1 MSWDLGYLA
10 GQAAERAI
18 GENILAIKEG
28 QWRQEINEVA
38 AERNQLARKV
48 QELEAH
54 LREQIAYSDDLQRDL
69 DRALQAL
76 AKAGANPTERQALS
90 VAPHVRRQKLA
101 EEERLRREKAE
112 EQERQRRH
120 QAYLASLPTPAQ
132 IEEMKQREELRER
145 RRRRNFRILAI
156 TCLASITLAGRR
168 QLSWP
173 VEARHDGFSLSSLT
187 LVFCSAQ
194 TGRAPSV
201 QSGGGSFPRS
211 SRRWW
216 SDAPV
221 DRQPPASWPVLRT
234 RDPSPRTADLR

>member
-1 MSWDLGYLA
+1 MHRVVAVLYGVA
-10 GQAAERAI
+10 G
-18 GENILAIKEG
+18 L
-28 QWRQEINEVA
+28 WF
-38 AERNQLARKV
+38 L
-48 QELEAH
+48 L
-54 LREQIAYSDDLQRDL
+54 
-69 DRALQAL
+69 
-76 AKAGANPTERQALS
+76 
-90 VAPHVRRQKLA
+90 
-101 EEERLRREKAE
+101 
-112 EQERQRRH
+112 
-120 QAYLASLPTPAQ
+120 LASPRSLGEAAV
-132 IEEMKQREELRER
+132 KYA
-145 RRRRNFRILAI
+145 FAAILLF
-156 TCLASITLAGRR
+156 CPASITLAGRR